1 MKRYWGAGGIK
12 DVLNSLSSS
21 MSANNQKLLK
31 YYFMNCGR
39 EHRNIACPSCGSKTK
54 RIG

>member
-1 MKRYWGAGGIK
+1 MKRYGGVRGIK

-21 MSANNQKLLK
+21 VSARNQKLLK
-31 YYFMNCGR
+31 YYCMNCGR
-39 EHRNIACPSCGSKTK
+39 EHIKVACPNCGSKMK